1 MRRMRA
7 TLGTLYFAGLL
18 AAASLLPADTPGSAA
33 EGMAGTAPAA
43 PSVPASQAK
52 TYRLRPGD
60 EVSISVLPRKEF
72 DCAGLILPD
81 GMLYLPNIGGLKAG
95 GLTIPALAD
104 AVRLVLEEELVAPR
118 VTVALARMA
127 PPPAARPA
135 KPGTVTLVGAVPR
148 TGPLPL
154 EEGLRLRRALDL
166 AGGTDPQADLTQIVI
181 LHADLTR
188 TVVDLSTDA
197 LVSNPAHNRLLK
209 DGDSVE
215 VRRKP
220 AVRKETPRVRISGEV
235 QTPGPYDLQDGMTL
249 EDLIIAAGKLRP
261 LADVEQVELH
271 RSGKPV
277 AFFNLEALRKQGPSG
292 KVLLQPGD
300 EVYVHEQSS
309 RIALIG
315 AVQNPGPRA
324 LKPGLKL
331 RELLVEGEADIV
343 SAANPAVV
351 DLGGVQLLRGGKPAV
366 KLNLREV
373 LRKPEHRDNI
383 ALQSGDVLFFPPR
396 KGLRR
401 NPLDYAGQLG
411 SLGFLFGLF

>member
-1 MRRMRA
+1 MKRVGQPLR
-7 TLGTLYFAGLL
+7 LGGISWVLAALALL
-18 AAASLLPADTPGSAA
+18 ATIVPAAAA
-33 EGMAGTAPAA
+33 EGAPAQEA
-43 PSVPASQAK
+43 PPPPGRTTETAA
-52 TYRLRPGD
+52 YRLQPGD
-60 EVSISVLPRKEF
+60 EVSIAVLPRKEF

-81 GMLYLPNIGGLKAG
+81 GMLYLPNIGGLKAAG
-95 GLTIPALAD
+95 MTIPELAG
-104 AVRLVLEEELVAPR
+104 AVRKVLEEELVEPR

-127 PPPAARPA
+127 PPPAEKPARP
-135 KPGTVTLVGAVPR
+135 GTITLIGAVPR

-154 EEGLRLRRALDL
+154 EMGLRVRRALDL
-166 AGGTDPQADLTQIVI
+166 AGGTDPDADLTQIVI

-188 TVVDLSTDA
+188 TLVDLSTDER
-197 LVSNPAHNRLLK
+197 VSNPAHNRLLQ
-209 DGDSVE
+209 DGDSIE
-215 VRRKP
+215 IRRKP
-220 AVRKETPRVRISGEV
+220 VVRKEASRVRISGEV
-235 QTPGPYDLQDGMTL
+235 QTPGPYDLRDGMTL

-261 LADVEQVELH
+261 LADVERVELH
-271 RSGKPV
+271 RPGKPV
-277 AFFNLEALRKQGPSG
+277 TFFNLEALRKQGPAG
-292 KVLLQPGD
+292 KVLLQSGD
-300 EVYVHEQSS
+300 EVYVHEQAS

-331 RELLVEGEADIV
+331 RELMVGGAADIV

-351 DLGGVQLLRGGKPAV
+351 DLGAVQLLRGGKPAL

-383 ALQSGDVLFFPPR
+383 ALESGDVLFFPPR

-401 NPLDYAGQLG
+401 NPLDYVGQLG